1 MSPDQRPHQSRSAAA
16 SHGAKG
22 LRWAQRLTACMCRCS
37 RFLLTLV
44 VDVLM
49 ASYQPTTLR
58 HREKPAGND
67 VDRVHRDLPTVAKQ
81 WPGSPMRYLNRDTGH
96 YDVSL
101 RQHRNTKDPRLARIF
116 PDWTQAEETADAANR
131 ALGTFRR
138 GLIWGITLGVTAAV
152 QLCNGGF
159 IVNGQ
164 QSSVSIEENAP
175 SMLPH
180 MADIEDSAGQDQSD
194 SDGAE

>member
-1 MSPDQRPHQSRSAAA
+1 MSPDQRLHQSRAAVA
-16 SHGAKG
+16 SHGTKG
-22 LRWAQRLTACMCRCS
+22 LRWAQRMTARIRRCS
-37 RFLLTLV
+37 RFLITLV

-49 ASYQPTTLR
+49 ASHQPTTLR
-58 HREKPAGND
+58 HREKPAGSD

-81 WPGSPMRYLNRDTGH
+81 WPGSPMRYLNRDTGR

-101 RQHRNTKDPRLARIF
+101 EQHRNPKDPRLARIF

-138 GLIWGITLGVTAAV
+138 GLIWGITLGVTVAV
-152 QLCNGGF
+152 QLHNGGL
-159 IVNGQ
+159 IVIGQ
-164 QSSVSIEENAP
+164 QSEASIEENTP

-180 MADIEDSAGQDQSD
+180 MADIEGSAGQDRSD
-194 SDGAE
+194 PDGAE